1 MQMIL
6 SVAVGGALGAAAR
19 YLVNVATTRLFG
31 IDFPWG
37 TVAVNVTG
45 SFLMGA
51 LISFMA
57 LKWSTGQEMR
67 AFLTTGVLGGFT
79 TLSAL
84 SLDFA
89 TLFERGQS
97 VLAAAYVVGSVAV
110 SLIAI
115 FAGLSLVRLLM
126 T

>member
-1 MQMIL
+1 MQMMIW
-6 SVAVGGALGAAAR
+6 VAAGGALGASAR
-19 YLVNVATTRLFG
+19 YVVNVTTGRLFG
-31 IDFPWG
+31 MDFPWG
-37 TVAVNVTG
+37 TVTVNVVG

-51 LISFMA
+51 IISFMA
-57 LKWSTGQEMR
+57 LKWSTGPEMR

-89 TLFERGQS
+89 TLYERGQTM
-97 VLAAAYVVGSVAV
+97 VAAAYVIGSVGV
-110 SLIAI
+110 SLVAV
-115 FAGLSLVRLLM
+115 FAGLFFVRTLL